1 MCFPKPD
8 SPGVMFALFNLKCII
23 PYFWP
28 CRWIH
33 TDSLSPLDAGQV
45 MYGEFIRTLLW
56 KKKKKQLERP
66 ITALRI
72 VKKAKLGVVRLS
84 SQGKQQNQSFQQMLQ
99 NNTCLYDKALQGY
112 CNLNH
117 VFIFVTIP
125 AEVLGPYQ
133 SSNFNPNHNVSLN
146 LTKVFLCQNLI
157 KPQPKQI
164 IKWI

>member
-1 MCFPKPD
+1 MWFPKPD
-8 SPGVMFALFNLKCII
+8 YPGSMFSLFNLKYII

-28 CRWIH
+28 CRWIYI
-33 TDSLSPLDAGQV
+33 DSLSLLNAGQV
-45 MYGEFIRTLLW
+45 VYSEFIGAFLL
-56 KKKKKQLERP
+56 KKKQLERLMRAV
-66 ITALRI
+66 TI

-84 SQGKQQNQSFQQMLQ
+84 SQGKQQNQSFQQTLQ
-99 NNTCLYDKALQGY
+99 NNTCLYDKALRGY

-125 AEVLGPYQ
+125 TKVLGPYQ

-157 KPQPKQI
+157 KP
-164 IKWI
+164 